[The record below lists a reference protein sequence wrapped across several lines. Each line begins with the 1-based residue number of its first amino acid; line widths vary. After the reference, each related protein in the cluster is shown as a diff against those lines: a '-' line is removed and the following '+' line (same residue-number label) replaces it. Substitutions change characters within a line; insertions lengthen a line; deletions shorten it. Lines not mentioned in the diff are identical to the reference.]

1 MSSFVMRTIKIN
13 SFLDQSANLEYL
25 SASVSIF
32 IFHMQLSAEEQFG
45 SFLRVFW
52 LANMKKFT
60 SFLLLN
66 LPLNNRWILVQAHT
80 WSSLSTWRLTRRIK
94 YKKRFQI

>member
-32 IFHMQLSAEEQFG
+32 IFHMQLSADYTIWKFFKGILACKYEKI
-45 SFLRVFW
+45 LLVFC
-52 LANMKKFT
+52 
-60 SFLLLN
+60 
-66 LPLNNRWILVQAHT
+66 
-80 WSSLSTWRLTRRIK
+80 
-94 YKKRFQI
+94 Y